1 VNFAE
6 QYGPW
11 AVVAGASEGVGA
23 SLARQLGERGVNVVL
38 VARRQEVLDEVAADI
53 STDTKTLVL
62 DLSTPDASDELAAA
76 TTDLEVGL
84 FVYNAGADPYL
95 SQFLEQPVAVWNDM
109 LTRNC
114 TTVLGST
121 HHFAGRMTERGRG
134 GIVLVT
140 SGAAWAGGSH
150 IAVYGATK
158 AFDLI
163 LGEALWA
170 ELRPQGVDV
179 LAVVLGTTDTPAF
192 RRAFG
197 DRDVPGIADPEDVA
211 RDLLDNLANG
221 PTFPPDA
228 SPLGGIDRRTAVELI
243 SQAGAALRA

>member
-1 VNFAE
+1 MNFAD

-23 SLARQLGERGVNVVL
+23 SLARQLGDRGVNVVL
-38 VARRQEVLDEVAADI
+38 VARRQTALDEVAADVA
-53 STDTKTLVL
+53 TDTRTLVL
-62 DLSTPDASDELAAA
+62 DLSTSDAHDELAAA
-76 TTDLEVGL
+76 TADLDVGL
-84 FVYNAGADPYL
+84 FVYNAGADPYV
-95 SQFLEQPVAVWNDM
+95 SMFLEQPVAAWADM

-114 TTVLGST
+114 VTVLSTT
-121 HHFAGRMTERGRG
+121 HHFAGRMVERGRG
-134 GIVLVT
+134 GIALVT

-163 LGEALWA
+163 LAEALWA

-179 LAVVLGTTDTPAF
+179 LAMVLGTTDTPAF

-197 DRDVPGIADPEDVA
+197 DRDIADLADPDDVA

-228 SPLGGIDRRTAVELI
+228 SPVGGIDRRTAVELI
-243 SQAGAALRA
+243 SQAAAALRT

>member
-1 VNFAE
+1 MEFVKR
-6 QYGPW
+6 YGPW

-23 SLARQLGERGVNVVL
+23 SLARQLGDRGVNVVL
-38 VARRQEVLDEVAADI
+38 VARRQSALDEVAADV
-53 STDTKTLVL
+53 STDTRTLVL
-62 DLSTPDASDELAAA
+62 DLSTPDAHNELAVA
-76 TTDLEVGL
+76 TADLDVGL
-84 FVYNAGADPYL
+84 FVYNAGADPYI
-95 SQFLEQPVAVWNDM
+95 SMFLEQPLAAWSDM

-114 TTVLGST
+114 ATVLGTT
-121 HHFAGRMTERGRG
+121 HHFAGRMVESGHG
-134 GIVLVT
+134 GIALVT

-163 LGEALWA
+163 LAEALWA

-197 DRDVPGIADPEDVA
+197 DRDIPGLADPEDVA

-221 PTFPPDA
+221 PTFPPD
-228 SPLGGIDRRTAVELI
+228 PPPVGGIDRRTAVELI
-243 SQAGAALRA
+243 SQAGAALRS

>member
-1 VNFAE
+1 MNFAD

-23 SLARQLGERGVNVVL
+23 SLARQLGDRGVNVVL
-38 VARRQEVLDEVAADI
+38 VSRRQTVLNEVAADV
-53 STDTKTLVL
+53 STDTRALVL
-62 DLSTPDASDELAAA
+62 DLSTPEAHDELTAAA
-76 TTDLEVGL
+76 ADLDVGL
-84 FVYNAGADPYL
+84 FVYNAGADPYA
-95 SQFLEQPVAVWNDM
+95 SMFLEQPVAAWIDM

-114 TTVLGST
+114 VTVLGTT
-121 HHFAGRMTERGRG
+121 HHFAGRMVERGRG
-134 GIVLVT
+134 GIALVT

-163 LGEALWA
+163 LAESLWA

-179 LAVVLGTTDTPAF
+179 LAMVLGMTDTPAF
-192 RRAFG
+192 RRALG
-197 DRDVPGIADPEDVA
+197 DRDIADLADPDDVA

-243 SQAGAALRA
+243 SQAAAALRT

>member
-23 SLARQLGERGVNVVL
+23 SLARQLGDRGVNVVL
-38 VARRQEVLDEVAADI
+38 VARRETALAEVAADV
-53 STDTKTLVL
+53 STDTRTVVL
-62 DLSTPDASDELAAA
+62 DLSLPNAHDELAAA
-76 TTDLEVGL
+76 TAALDVGL
-84 FVYNAGADPYL
+84 FVYNAGADPYV
-95 SQFLEQPVAVWNDM
+95 SQFLEQPVAVWSDM

-114 TTVLGST
+114 ATVLGST
-121 HHFAGRMTERGRG
+121 HHFAGRMVERGRG
-134 GIVLVT
+134 GIALIT

-163 LGEALWA
+163 LAEALWA

-179 LAVVLGTTDTPAF
+179 LAAVLGTTDTPAF

-197 DRDVPGIADPEDVA
+197 DQDVPGIADSEDVA

-221 PTFPPDA
+221 PTYPPDA
-228 SPLGGIDRRTAVELI
+228 SPVGGIDRRTAVELI
-243 SQAGAALRA
+243 SQAAAALRN

>member
-1 VNFAE
+1 VDFADK
-6 QYGPW
+6 YGPW

-23 SLARQLGERGVNVVL
+23 SLARQLGDRGVNVVL
-38 VARRQEVLDEVAADI
+38 VSRRQAVLDDVAADVP
-53 STDTKTLVL
+53 TDTRTLAL
-62 DLSTPDASDELAAA
+62 DLSTPDAHDELAAA
-76 TTDLEVGL
+76 TADLDVGL
-84 FVYNAGADPYL
+84 FVYNAGADPYI
-95 SQFLEQPVAVWNDM
+95 SMFLDQPLAVWNDM

-114 TTVLGST
+114 VTVLGAT
-121 HHFAGRMTERGRG
+121 HHFAGRMLQRGRG
-134 GIVLVT
+134 GIALVT

-163 LGEALWA
+163 LAEALWA
-170 ELRPQGVDV
+170 ELRPHGVDV

-197 DRDVPGIADPEDVA
+197 DRDVPGIADSDDVA

-243 SQAGAALRA
+243 SQAGAQLRT